1 MNIRQARNLTA
12 KDPSFGKKKTSDP
25 YAVIYWGGEKLAD
38 TKVIDNNLNPKWNE
52 IFRFKVGSNRMA
64 QLLRQDSKYKTID
77 IVVFD
82 KDRLTKDEPLGT
94 VSIPTNDMVADG
106 TDKTFPVKWYTLE
119 KGIGPYPAK
128 DASGEIE
135 LAYKIRVDRV
145 ENSISQIEKPLKIGE
160 KNSQSTLKFKF
171 RWSTSS
177 GNDKKAIAE
186 LKEKLEKVDPHA
198 SAICLDDNLNLI
210 DVVSFN
216 DKESR
221 DKAIIHTGK
230 GENNVLEQK
239 GEGLGGESIK
249 IKLDKIHPKTTYICL
264 VINSFKGRKMNKVLE
279 RYGIDLIDVT
289 TNDSHGTIIMK
300 DEISNPKLKVQSA
313 LLMGCLYRD
322 PNSKAWTMQTIIQP
336 APGIITNQVVDVLQ
350 NIIHRT
356 IPNAC
361 SQQVPIKH
369 SSGPRANWVIE
380 C

>member
-1 MNIRQARNLTA
+1 MTA
-12 KDPSFGKKKTSDP
+12 KDPSLLGKKKTSDP

-52 IFRFKVGSNRMA
+52 IFKFKVGSNRMA
-64 QLLRQDSKYKTID
+64 QLLCQDSKYKTID

-82 KDRLTKDEPLGT
+82 KDRLSKDEPLGT
-94 VSIPTNDMVADG
+94 VSIPTNNLVAYG
-106 TDKTFPVKWYTLE
+106 TDKTFPVKWYTLQ

-135 LAYKIRVDRV
+135 LAYKIKVGRA
-145 ENSISQIEKPLKIGE
+145 ENTISQIEKPLKIGE

-177 GNDKKAIAE
+177 GNEKKALAE
-186 LKEKLEKVDPHA
+186 LYLKLEKVDPHA
-198 SAICLDDNLNLI
+198 SAICFDDNLNLI
-210 DVVSFN
+210 DIVSFN

-230 GENNVLEQK
+230 GENNFSEK
-239 GEGLGGESIK
+239 NGEGSGGESIK
-249 IKLDKIHPKTTYICL
+249 IKLDKIHIKTTFICL

-279 RYGIDLIDVT
+279 SYGIDLID
-289 TNDSHGTIIMK
+289 DSHGNGIITK
-300 DEISNPKLKVQSA
+300 DDFSNPKLKVHSA

-322 PNSKAWTMQTIIQP
+322 PNSKAWMMQTIIQP

-350 NIIHRT
+350 NVIHHT
-356 IPNAC
+356 IPNSC

-369 SSGPRANWVIE
+369 SSGPRASWVIE